1 MLKGLIEQLTSSF
14 PDFKSGTS
22 DALYSSAKLAL
33 QGTCL
38 LVLYTYKSK
47 QDCDKKQSV
56 LLQKQMLKGWIE
68 QPTSSF
74 PDFKSGASDTFYH

>member
-1 MLKGLIEQLTSSF
+1 MSRFTVEPSW
-14 PDFKSGTS
+14 
-22 DALYSSAKLAL
+22 LYEVHAS
-33 QGTCL
+33 
-38 LVLYTYKSK
+38 LYFI
-47 QDCDKKQSV
+47 QDCNKKQSA